1 MLRIK
6 RFARKASARLFVFTI
21 CFSMLL
27 STVPVTPSKL
37 ISLAQG
43 NNNGGGL
50 RTTGAPSPNLPNL
63 DAARGRK
70 EAKPKMD
77 APVPAKRCRWFDKKC
92 KETKEKKSDNR
103 FSPAPNGLE
112 NLIASAKP
120 ARSKDYYA
128 RLFDWRDGNP
138 FTLPEVD
145 RLIGGVERPVN
156 DLPVGISKRKSN
168 RARASAPAATPFFQ
182 SNDPMITARL
192 DAKYRTGS
200 PGEDLFSGNF
210 NWSIT
215 LVSLPG
221 RAGHNLDIPLS
232 YNSVTWVRSGNTMYF
247 DPDLSYYS
255 PGFRIGLPVMYG
267 PYYNPQTL
275 RNFYLLI
282 TPSGRAVEL
291 RQISSS
297 QYESGDSTFT
307 RMNIDTSGYYILK
320 TTDGTQYKFQSPDQ
334 CIEIKDRNGNLITA
348 TYTAFGTISTIT
360 DTLGRVINFNYNYYN
375 TLDSITQLWQGIMS
389 TVVTFGY
396 ADYTLST
403 NFNDNGTPLSL
414 GNVTNGMTLSLLN
427 QVSFLDGTKY
437 TFDYT
442 SYAQVRT
449 IFRYGSNFLRA
460 QIDYNL
466 PTGTATPQSDCP
478 LFTQR
483 TDWAYEWNTVNTNFS
498 AVLPDR
504 SSREITFPDG
514 TKYKEFFATTGWQ
527 RGLLTQTETR
537 SADNV
542 LRKWTTLQ
550 WEQIDAYSYQS
561 NPRVIESHVYDAE
574 GNHRRTTIGYTS
586 YNLPLDVYEYDS
598 DGTTVL
604 RRTHTDYQLGSAYTT
619 RRIIGLPS
627 AKLLYDGAGGLQSKV
642 QFYYDESGFLDSVRD
657 AGGAVATA
665 IMHDGA
671 NYGTGFRIGRG
682 NLSTVRRYSVNAD
695 TPAYVDSKIGY
706 NITGS
711 AVFRRD
717 PLSHQTDINYADS
730 FSDGGNNRNTF
741 AYPSRVTDPDGF
753 SSYATYQFDY
763 GFVTRTTN
771 PKGASTLRS
780 YDIYGRVTQIT
791 NEFNGAYTRHEY
803 DPNQY
808 YVSSYSTI
816 QEGQGEFYSITI
828 IDGHDRLR
836 ATVSEHPG
844 SANGYKGVYN
854 VYDVMGRPWQ
864 QSNPTEINGYWIPS
878 GDDSAWWWSVQ
889 SYDWNGRPL
898 VTTDTLGKTK
908 QVSYTGCGCAGGLT
922 ATFTDEMGRRR
933 RVISD
938 ILGRTWKTQVLKSDG
953 TAYST
958 VTNIYNVRDQITNV
972 EEKDETTGV
981 SQQTMMSYD
990 GHGRLRTRKRPQ
1002 DDGPTTFD
1010 YYNDDRL
1017 MHSKDARNAEGSL
1030 TYNARGL
1037 LTAATYVTPNGVAPT
1052 SSVTFQYDASGMRT
1066 VMDDG
1071 PGQVTYQY
1079 DSQNRLTGETRA
1091 FDAIAGKV
1099 FTLSYGYNL
1108 SGQLTA
1114 ITYSATGAAS
1124 DTINYTRDKAGR
1136 ITAITGTPYGGVTSY
1151 VSGIQYRAW
1160 GAPKAASY
1168 GSGFSASAK
1177 YTARMQV
1184 SEFDIPG
1191 VIGGTYTYND
1201 DGQLS
1206 AFVAST
1212 PQYSQYDRRM
1222 DRTFGYDEF
1231 SRMNSSVAGGYGF
1244 VATYS
1249 PQQDAF
1255 GNVTN
1260 ASYHYWQNGNQP
1272 VTFSAAYQNNRV
1284 APGSVTDAGQAQTWN
1299 YDAMGNRTSIVKTI
1313 NGTPTTVE
1321 SIAVDAVG
1329 RGVAGATLDGDGRTA
1344 IGQGNYY
1351 IRSTVF
1357 GGEIITTV
1365 DSSGVK
1371 TSERVLDGESLLA
1384 EQIKFSDGAT
1394 SVRWHHRDPLNLVAR
1409 DTEPGQVTQ
1418 RVFAITPN
1426 GAQIETSEGVNLTQY
1441 YTCLYAGNNN
1451 PSCTGYN
1458 PQPASS
1464 YGYLA
1469 DQANGMLAAGLK
1481 VDGALTLMSLNDVMR
1496 QVGRTGLGQPIISP
1510 ALSGTPIASGI
1521 SGSFVR
1527 RSVLGWQ
1534 EVAGT
1539 VTAKG
1544 GYERDYVSTVVD
1556 VWEFVPGQVAQINEA
1571 EGIQARSLKD
1581 EAIKAINKFL
1591 NDNGCGSFRTTANP

>member
-1 MLRIK
+1 
-6 RFARKASARLFVFTI
+6 VY
-21 CFSMLL
+21 
-27 STVPVTPSKL
+27 
-37 ISLAQG
+37 
-43 NNNGGGL
+43 
-50 RTTGAPSPNLPNL
+50 
-63 DAARGRK
+63 D
-70 EAKPKMD
+70 
-77 APVPAKRCRWFDKKC
+77 
-92 KETKEKKSDNR
+92 
-103 FSPAPNGLE
+103 
-112 NLIASAKP
+112 
-120 ARSKDYYA
+120 
-128 RLFDWRDGNP
+128 
-138 FTLPEVD
+138 
-145 RLIGGVERPVN
+145 
-156 DLPVGISKRKSN
+156 
-168 RARASAPAATPFFQ
+168 
-182 SNDPMITARL
+182 
-192 DAKYRTGS
+192 
-200 PGEDLFSGNF
+200 
-210 NWSIT
+210 
-215 LVSLPG
+215 
-221 RAGHNLDIPLS
+221 
-232 YNSVTWVRSGNTMYF
+232 
-247 DPDLSYYS
+247 
-255 PGFRIGLPVMYG
+255 
-267 PYYNPQTL
+267 
-275 RNFYLLI
+275 
-282 TPSGRAVEL
+282 
-291 RQISSS
+291 
-297 QYESGDSTFT
+297 
-307 RMNIDTSGYYILK
+307 
-320 TTDGTQYKFQSPDQ
+320 
-334 CIEIKDRNGNLITA
+334 
-348 TYTAFGTISTIT
+348 
-360 DTLGRVINFNYNYYN
+360 
-375 TLDSITQLWQGIMS
+375 WQGRP
-389 TVVTFGY
+389 TT
-396 ADYTLST
+396 TT
-403 NFNDNGTPLSL
+403 N
-414 GNVTNGMTLSLLN
+414 
-427 QVSFLDGTKY
+427 Q
-437 TFDYT
+437 
-442 SYAQVRT
+442 
-449 IFRYGSNFLRA
+449 
-460 QIDYNL
+460 
-466 PTGTATPQSDCP
+466 
-478 LFTQR
+478 
-483 TDWAYEWNTVNTNFS
+483 
-498 AVLPDR
+498 
-504 SSREITFPDG
+504 
-514 TKYKEFFATTGWQ
+514 
-527 RGLLTQTETR
+527 
-537 SADNV
+537 
-542 LRKWTTLQ
+542 
-550 WEQIDAYSYQS
+550 
-561 NPRVIESHVYDAE
+561 
-574 GNHRRTTIGYTS
+574 
-586 YNLPLDVYEYDS
+586 
-598 DGTTVL
+598 DGTTK
-604 RRTHTDYQLGSAYTT
+604 S
-619 RRIIGLPS
+619 
-627 AKLLYDGAGGLQSKV
+627 
-642 QFYYDESGFLDSVRD
+642 
-657 AGGAVATA
+657 
-665 IMHDGA
+665 
-671 NYGTGFRIGRG
+671 
-682 NLSTVRRYSVNAD
+682 
-695 TPAYVDSKIGY
+695 
-706 NITGS
+706 
-711 AVFRRD
+711 
-717 PLSHQTDINYADS
+717 
-730 FSDGGNNRNTF
+730 
-741 AYPSRVTDPDGF
+741 
-753 SSYATYQFDY
+753 
-763 GFVTRTTN
+763 
-771 PKGASTLRS
+771 
-780 YDIYGRVTQIT
+780 
-791 NEFNGAYTRHEY
+791 
-803 DPNQY
+803 
-808 YVSSYSTI
+808 
-816 QEGQGEFYSITI
+816 
-828 IDGHDRLR
+828 
-836 ATVSEHPG
+836 
-844 SANGYKGVYN
+844 
-854 VYDVMGRPWQ
+854 
-864 QSNPTEINGYWIPS
+864 
-878 GDDSAWWWSVQ
+878 
-889 SYDWNGRPL
+889 
-898 VTTDTLGKTK
+898 
-908 QVSYTGCGCAGGLT
+908 VSYGGCGCAGGLT
-922 ATFTDEMGRRR
+922 ATFTDEMGRGR

-938 ILGRTWKTQVLKSDG
+938 MLGRTWKTQVLRSDG
-953 TAYST
+953 TIYST
-958 VTNIYNVRDQITNV
+958 VTNTYNVRDQITNI

-1002 DDGPTTFD
+1002 EDGPTTFD

-1030 TYNARGL
+1030 SYNARGL

-1114 ITYSATGAAS
+1114 ITYPATGAAS

-1231 SRMNSSVAGGYGF
+1231 GRMNSSVAGGYGF

-1469 DQANGMLAAGLK
+1469 DRANGMLAAGLK

-1510 ALSGTPIASGI
+1510 ALSGTPIAGGI

-1556 VWEFVPGQVAQINEA
+1556 VWEFVPGGEGQHAGVRLSLHLVMFQNQQGGQQQLNNTKSSCVELVGRLVSESEGHRNQWKSYAMKTRDLGFDLLVSAALAFGIVEDRYTTDGFKQELVAGGQGGGVYQHIYAHAGAILIGNRLLAPPIKDGFTGNKTAWTGTQLTEYALGQDEWERDHPTADHPREMALA
-1571 EGIQARSLKD
+1571 EIAGDHAGRLVGGLLMRHLAGNLDSKQLRAELFKTLCER
-1581 EAIKAINKFL
+1581 
-1591 NDNGCGSFRTTANP
+1591 